1 MEQAI
6 SNKVLRHLDLNA
18 YATHQSTKTT
28 LLRRFSNWLDKQ
40 EQSRLLWLGIAVL
53 GGIATVLPITL
64 LAIVFLASNS
74 FTLWVITLAI
84 NVPVLITNLSAQPAK
99 ITIPI
104 LFFAWLVNA
113 IIIAYS
119 VAIFF
124 IG

>member
-6 SNKVLRHLDLNA
+6 SSGVVHRFELNTYAKHRTKSNVL
-18 YATHQSTKTT
+18 S
-28 LLRRFSNWLDKQ
+28 RFSAWLDKQ
-40 EQSRLLWLGIAVL
+40 EDSRLLWLGIAVL

-84 NVPVLITNLSAQPAK
+84 NVPVLITNLSAQPARV
-99 ITIPI
+99 TIPV

-113 IIIAYS
+113 IVIAYT
-119 VAIFF
+119 VVLYIT
-124 IG
+124 